1 MLASRIPPMAPPM
14 ARQVLVVLSLMLSG
28 LLAAASCT
36 TGATPMC
43 GDGAMCG
50 PGFDGPL
57 PEGSITDAGDA
68 GDAGDTGTALDT
80 GTDSPVDAPV
90 DTAATDV
97 AEASKG

>member
-1 MLASRIPPMAPPM
+1 MAPPM
-14 ARQVLVVLSLMLSG
+14 ARQVLVVVSLMLAG

-57 PEGSITDAGDA
+57 PEGSVTDAGTDSAVDAGDA
-68 GDAGDTGTALDT
+68 

-90 DTAATDV
+90 DTAAGDV